1 MALKDAFDRSVG
13 KERNSM
19 RIQSNNTSAQI
30 GKSGSTGRAR
40 SGSSTFSVPQDGG
53 STSQSQQ
60 AAHST
65 ALSDVSSLLAL
76 QGVEDPL
83 QGKRRKAIRKGNKML
98 DLLEDVRLGLLSGS
112 LSVSVLQT
120 LERMTEMSEP
130 SGDARIDALVEEI
143 GLRAQVELAKLE
155 GRRRS

>member
-1 MALKDAFDRSVG
+1 
-13 KERNSM
+13 M
-19 RIQSNNTSAQI
+19 RIQSNNASTPI
-30 GKSGSTGRAR
+30 GKSGSSGRTR
-40 SGSSTFSVPQDGG
+40 SGSSSFSVPQDNGA
-53 STSQSQQ
+53 TTQSQQ
-60 AAHST
+60 TAHSS
-65 ALSDVSSLLAL
+65 ALSDVTSLLAL

-98 DLLEDVRLGLLSGS
+98 DLLEEVRLGLLSGS

-120 LERMTEMSEP
+120 LERMTEMTEA

-155 GRRRS
+155 GRRGS